1 MKLKLHKEFSVDVQC
16 SAHVKAEADDSKMV
30 EAPSS
35 MRKGVD
41 ASRAFVACLKTDR
54 ADGLFTTV
62 VCDARCVRSNQRI
75 LKNCY
80 FRVTFLLIRD

>member
-16 SAHVKAEADDSKMV
+16 YAHVKDADSEMV
-30 EAPSS
+30 EEVQSS
-35 MRKGVD
+35 TRKGVD

-62 VCDARCVRSNQRI
+62 VCDARCVTI
-75 LKNCY
+75 
-80 FRVTFLLIRD
+80 IEH